1 MWLNFLSVQQ
11 MLEQFLA
18 PIGRWLGSGLLGY
31 ALTFLAVL
39 AVVVG
44 VLAFARRADDTAR
57 HAQRPVA
64 PASLPAATAEAA
76 PPPARPE
83 PPPPRLPAVSRAPDT
98 AQPLAVLVADDSA
111 VAHAKLRKL
120 LEGAGFVVD
129 VANDGEQALDLLSR
143 KSYAVLITDLEM
155 PVFDGFQVIAHVQGS
170 LETEDLPIIAITGHE
185 ELSARVNDCQGLY
198 GIFKKPWNDR
208 ELLKRV
214 ATVAQLRGATTGG

>member
-111 VAHAKLRKL
+111 VARAKLRKL

-155 PVFDGFQVIAHVQGS
+155 PVLDGFQVIAHVQGS

>member
-1 MWLNFLSVQQ
+1 MWLNFLSVKQ

-18 PIGRWLGSGLLGY
+18 PMGRWLGSGLLGY

-57 HAQRPVA
+57 RAQRPVA
-64 PASLPAATAEAA
+64 PEAA

-83 PPPPRLPAVSRAPDT
+83 PPPPRVPTTPQEPDT

-111 VAHAKLRKL
+111 VARAKLRKL
-120 LEGAGFVVD
+120 LEGAGFMVD
-129 VANDGEQALDLLSR
+129 VAYDGEQALDLLSR

-155 PVFDGFQVIAHVQGS
+155 PVLDGFQVIAHVQGG

>member
-1 MWLNFLSVQQ
+1 

-18 PIGRWLGSGLLGY
+18 PMGRWLGSGLLGY

-57 HAQRPVA
+57 RAQRSVA
-64 PASLPAATAEAA
+64 PAMPPAATAEAA
-76 PPPARPE
+76 LHSARPE
-83 PPPPRLPAVSRAPDT
+83 PQPPRVPATPREPDT
-98 AQPLAVLVADDSA
+98 AQPLAVLVVDDSA
-111 VAHAKLRKL
+111 VARAKLRKL

-143 KSYAVLITDLEM
+143 KFYAVLITDLEM
-155 PVFDGFQVIAHVQGS
+155 PVLDGFQVIAHVQGS

>member
-1 MWLNFLSVQQ
+1 MWLNFLSVKQ

-18 PIGRWLGSGLLGY
+18 PMGRWLGSGLLGY

-57 HAQRPVA
+57 RAQRPVA
-64 PASLPAATAEAA
+64 PEAA

-83 PPPPRLPAVSRAPDT
+83 PLPPRVPATPREPDT

-111 VAHAKLRKL
+111 VARAKLRKL

-155 PVFDGFQVIAHVQGS
+155 PLLDGFQVIAHVQGS

>member
-111 VAHAKLRKL
+111 VARAKLRKL

-155 PVFDGFQVIAHVQGS
+155 PATPPTASAYTVICCSCTACTTS
-170 LETEDLPIIAITGHE
+170 S
-185 ELSARVNDCQGLY
+185 SAARL
-198 GIFKKPWNDR
+198 FSS
-208 ELLKRV
+208 
-214 ATVAQLRGATTGG
+214 

>member
-1 MWLNFLSVQQ
+1 

-18 PIGRWLGSGLLGY
+18 PMGRWLGSGLLGY

-39 AVVVG
+39 AAVVG

-57 HAQRPVA
+57 RAQRPVA
-64 PASLPAATAEAA
+64 PALPPAATAEAA

-83 PPPPRLPAVSRAPDT
+83 PPPPRVPATPQEPDT

-111 VAHAKLRKL
+111 VARAKLRKL
-120 LEGAGFVVD
+120 LEGAGFMVD
-129 VANDGEQALDLLSR
+129 VAYDGEQALDLLSR

-155 PVFDGFQVIAHVQGS
+155 PVLDGFQVIAHVQGG

>member
-1 MWLNFLSVQQ
+1 M
-11 MLEQFLA
+11 
-18 PIGRWLGSGLLGY
+18 LGY

-111 VAHAKLRKL
+111 VARAKLRKL
-120 LEGAGFVVD
+120 LEGAGFMVD

-155 PVFDGFQVIAHVQGS
+155 PVLDGFQVIAHVQGS

>member
-111 VAHAKLRKL
+111 VARAS
-120 LEGAGFVVD
+120 EA
-129 VANDGEQALDLLSR
+129 
-143 KSYAVLITDLEM
+143 
-155 PVFDGFQVIAHVQGS
+155 
-170 LETEDLPIIAITGHE
+170 
-185 ELSARVNDCQGLY
+185 
-198 GIFKKPWNDR
+198 
-208 ELLKRV
+208 
-214 ATVAQLRGATTGG
+214 

>member
-64 PASLPAATAEAA
+64 PASLPAATAEA
-76 PPPARPE
+76 
-83 PPPPRLPAVSRAPDT
+83 
-98 AQPLAVLVADDSA
+98 
-111 VAHAKLRKL
+111 
-120 LEGAGFVVD
+120 
-129 VANDGEQALDLLSR
+129 NDGEQALDLLSR

-155 PVFDGFQVIAHVQGS
+155 PVLDGFQVIAHVQGS